1 VKGSRAIDRGGEAV
15 VVLAVDQVEVEAPT
29 PPFRRSKV
37 PVSLVERA
45 SNTEWLREPWRS
57 GGGPAGGRGSGWGWS
72 QAGAGQMGFARV
84 GSWVVVSRRTHG
96 SPWDEAGAAKGGWAG
111 RERVTWAV
119 LGGAKGSLGGFWQG

>member
-57 GGGPAGGRGSGWGWS
+57 GGGPAGGRGSGWGWES
-72 QAGAGQMGFARV
+72 SGCGPNGVCAGG
-84 GSWVVVSRRTHG
+84 
-96 SPWDEAGAAKGGWAG
+96 K
-111 RERVTWAV
+111 
-119 LGGAKGSLGGFWQG
+119 LGGCFKTDARQPVG